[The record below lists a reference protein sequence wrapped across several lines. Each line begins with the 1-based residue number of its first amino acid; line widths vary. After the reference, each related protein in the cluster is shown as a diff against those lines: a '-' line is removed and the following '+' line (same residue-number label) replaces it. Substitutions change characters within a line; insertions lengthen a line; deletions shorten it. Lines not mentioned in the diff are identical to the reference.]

1 MWRLF
6 IACVVPDV
14 SEGSNASIFKSQTV
28 KENLIYHED
37 VSTTLFRNFGRHS
50 HNYAE
55 SRDKI
60 PEL

>member
-1 MWRLF
+1 MWRRF

-14 SEGSNASIFKSQTV
+14 SEESNASIFKGQTV

-37 VSTTLFRNFGRHS
+37 ASTTLFRNFGRHS
-50 HNYAE
+50 PNDAE
-55 SRDKI
+55 WRDKI